1 MKTFSQTSM
10 QTNAVFQIILPTWNI
25 LHDAFI
31 MDVFLSLSFKKKQWQ
46 KIKMTFAQGK
56 KTVQTIKKKLVS
68 TDQLCLPVPAS
79 LLR

>member
-1 MKTFSQTSM
+1 M